1 MFVGKLNGRA
11 DLHPFCLE
19 GSTVCL
25 RRAGK
30 HFTESPSLKKE
41 LESRGVGKAGL
52 GQINGV
58 SFLCVFIRRVLGVR
72 RWKASADPH
81 GSLEGA

>member
-11 DLHPFCLE
+11 DSHPFCLE
-19 GSTVCL
+19 GSTGCL

-52 GQINGV
+52 G
-58 SFLCVFIRRVLGVR
+58 
-72 RWKASADPH
+72 
-81 GSLEGA
+81 